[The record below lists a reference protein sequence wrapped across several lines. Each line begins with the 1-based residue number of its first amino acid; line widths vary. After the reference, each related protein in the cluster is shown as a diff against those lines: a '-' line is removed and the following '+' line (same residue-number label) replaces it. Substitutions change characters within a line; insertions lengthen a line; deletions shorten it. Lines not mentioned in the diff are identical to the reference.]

1 VPDPLRTDSA
11 CLNARRAS
19 AGSRSRRRP
28 ATRRDQAMQ
37 GRRPTRAT
45 PRPGT
50 PAMEVR
56 CTLQRVD
63 DPDLGRRRGC
73 LRGLPRRRM
82 GLQRGRDLASQV
94 VGRRERVAH
103 EGVALQR
110 LEVLQRSDAV
120 EHLRDT
126 RGIGD
131 HGRID
136 EEVLLCR
143 LRPGCSSST
152 ITVGSTRRSC
162 SVGFVQGA
170 RRRRS
175 RTAP

>member
-1 VPDPLRTDSA
+1 
-11 CLNARRAS
+11 
-19 AGSRSRRRP
+19 
-28 ATRRDQAMQ
+28 
-37 GRRPTRAT
+37 
-45 PRPGT
+45 
-50 PAMEVR
+50 
-56 CTLQRVD
+56 
-63 DPDLGRRRGC
+63 
-73 LRGLPRRRM
+73 M

-152 ITVGSTRRSC
+152 IQNRSMTTDSCDSRSNVGNLTMILE
-162 SVGFVQGA
+162 VD
-170 RRRRS
+170 
-175 RTAP
+175 